1 MLCCRRKLARIA
13 WWLLIFTVAVLF
25 LSLLKFPVVGTKSHA
40 GSSTGARR
48 RLPEGRSRK
57 RAGLQDAGIEPFLD
71 EANFTIVIQTYKRND
86 LLYKLLT
93 HYCMFEAV
101 DRIIVVWNN
110 VNVSV
115 PDFLH
120 YMPCGPQLFYLKQT
134 ENTIR
139 NRFQPFS
146 QIRTEGA
153 VTRAC

>member
-1 MLCCRRKLARIA
+1 MK
-13 WWLLIFTVAVLF
+13 VVYVLF
-25 LSLLKFPVVGTKSHA
+25 VVTFAILFLNSLRFPLISTKSHA
-40 GSSTGARR
+40 APTTASR

-57 RAGLQDAGIEPFLD
+57 RAGLDADIEPFLE
-71 EANFTIVIQTYKRND
+71 EANFTIVIQTYRRND
-86 LLYKLLT
+86 LLHRLLS
-93 HYCMFEAV
+93 HYCKFEAV
-101 DRIIVVWNN
+101 DRIIIVWNN

-120 YMPCGPQLFYLKQT
+120 YMPCGPQLFYLKQL

-153 VTRAC
+153 LTCVVP